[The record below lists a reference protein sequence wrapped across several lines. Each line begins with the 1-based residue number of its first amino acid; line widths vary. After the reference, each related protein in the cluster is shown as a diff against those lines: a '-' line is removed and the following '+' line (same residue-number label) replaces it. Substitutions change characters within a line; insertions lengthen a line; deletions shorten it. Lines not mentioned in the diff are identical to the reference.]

1 MTPPTHSPT
10 IPGVPYL
17 FVQEEKSAVY
27 KLLRTAYTS
36 ILPEDA
42 VQSLLD
48 DASAKVCTLIGGVS
62 PGLTLDAYTAR
73 QVVFECFPPSNY
85 LIVG

>member
-1 MTPPTHSPT
+1 MTPPTYSAT

-17 FVQEEKSAVY
+17 FVQEEKYAVY
-27 KLLRTAYTS
+27 KLFRAAHAS

-48 DASAKVCTLIGGVS
+48 DASTKICTLIGGVS
-62 PGLTLDAYTAR
+62 PPGLTLDAYTAR
-73 QVVFECFPPSNY
+73 
-85 LIVG
+85 